1 MDRGPEYQGSLFSL
15 GWIPTMGQEGWGKN
29 EGHPLPT
36 PGNPHEG
43 LGTSLLEQGMS
54 WGWGPPKVDN
64 TGS

>member
-1 MDRGPEYQGSLFSL
+1 
-15 GWIPTMGQEGWGKN
+15 MGQEGWGKN